1 MKSEKLRSIFLL
13 LLFIC
18 ITSCQPKKQKTETLE
33 NSQSLSETLSEEEV
47 FAELRLHLVDLQ
59 DRGVFSLYEAPLCT
73 LEEEKAQTKESCEY
87 LLEDDHEKFELV
99 NKFKSLTLN
108 PVNQNRQ
115 TAKDLQSSIE
125 EVEAKSTK
133 NSTKWST
140 TLVKMKKDVLG
151 TEALLKEVQST
162 YKNLSK
168 ETFNPGQSFSI
179 LELKEKYGIVFGQ
192 EKDAFRKKVKW
203 LEKNRESF
211 EKSILSF
218 ERYFSYLGTKGDSY
232 KDSIE
237 RLILMMKEAQT
248 QNTGILKEY
257 AEAAASVSQF
267 LSIKLTQLSKLK
279 ERHPHLSEKI
289 DSLMSQDYNDLPKL
303 LDKES
308 NKEIKNL
315 LSENPLVLAA
325 RTVTDQGFVA
335 IVRNSPTKTLDLK
348 AKSDIYGNIPIKQVF
363 SNKVSS
369 FDEVMFDEFSFKALA
384 QVKKDGLPTSIS
396 KKIRKTLFIDGE
408 AIDAVRVLKKGSDS
422 NQAEWV
428 SEKDFDAKTESE
440 KNLYHVYYVHADPR
454 SMKGGTEEL
463 RKEWLSTLKK
473 EVETS
478 IPHYD
483 IPMKSKNSSDET
495 IWNQKLEKAKK
506 LIEKDKA
513 LREENLSLAQKQVEA
528 YAEFLVKKENPD
540 ATGNHLKQLVQEKIE
555 TSGSL
560 APDLDLMSIAT
571 KDLFSEF
578 QNSAYREGLG
588 DVTSSAESFLR
599 EAYKGQEAI
608 GQQRIVHHGAE
619 ELNWDFPQDLVK
631 DYPIIIYT
639 SNGEMIKIPKGEDT
653 NPHKNLFSKF
663 KEMEKEYNV
672 ELSVNPAY
680 VFNNLKEFE
689 QFPVAEWPLGL
700 KKSLALYRKHLEEKD
715 DSALTMEELDV
726 IYSKMKDFNESKIG
740 QEVAKIEIPSSHSQ

>member
-13 LLFIC
+13 CLFIC
-18 ITSCQPKKQKTETLE
+18 ITSCQPKKQNNQTLE
-33 NSQSLSETLSEEEV
+33 KSQTFSETLSEQEV
-47 FAELRLHLVDLQ
+47 FAQLRLHLVDLK
-59 DRGVFSLYEAPLCT
+59 DREVFSLYEAPFCT
-73 LEEEKAQTKESCEY
+73 LEEEKAQIKESCEY
-87 LLEDDHEKFELV
+87 LLEDEHEKFELV
-99 NKFKSLTLN
+99 NKFKNLN
-108 PVNQNRQ
+108 DHTFKSVVDKKLQN
-115 TAKDLQSSIE
+115 AKDLQSSIE
-125 EVEAKSTK
+125 RVEAKSTK
-133 NSTKWST
+133 NSKKWST
-140 TLVKMKKDVLG
+140 SLVKMKKDVLG

-279 ERHPHLSEKI
+279 ESHPRLSQQI
-289 DSLMSQDYNDLPKL
+289 DSLMLGNYNDLPKL
-303 LDKES
+303 LDQES

-335 IVRNSPTKTLDLK
+335 IVRKSPTKTLDLK
-348 AKSDIYGNIPIKQVF
+348 AKSDVYGNIPVKQVF

-369 FDEVMFDEFSFKALA
+369 SDEFMFDEFSFKALA
-384 QVKKDGLPTSIS
+384 QVKKDGLPASIS

-428 SEKDFDAKTESE
+428 SEKDFDAQTEAA

-454 SMKGGTEEL
+454 SMKGGSEDL
-463 RKEWLSTLKK
+463 LKEWLSTLKNILRSRC
-473 EVETS
+473 S
-478 IPHYD
+478 I
-483 IPMKSKNSSDET
+483 T
-495 IWNQKLEKAKK
+495 
-506 LIEKDKA
+506 
-513 LREENLSLAQKQVEA
+513 
-528 YAEFLVKKENPD
+528 
-540 ATGNHLKQLVQEKIE
+540 
-555 TSGSL
+555 
-560 APDLDLMSIAT
+560 
-571 KDLFSEF
+571 
-578 QNSAYREGLG
+578 
-588 DVTSSAESFLR
+588 
-599 EAYKGQEAI
+599 
-608 GQQRIVHHGAE
+608 
-619 ELNWDFPQDLVK
+619 
-631 DYPIIIYT
+631 
-639 SNGEMIKIPKGEDT
+639 
-653 NPHKNLFSKF
+653 
-663 KEMEKEYNV
+663 
-672 ELSVNPAY
+672 
-680 VFNNLKEFE
+680 FE
-689 QFPVAEWPLGL
+689 
-700 KKSLALYRKHLEEKD
+700 
-715 DSALTMEELDV
+715 
-726 IYSKMKDFNESKIG
+726 
-740 QEVAKIEIPSSHSQ
+740 